1 MSGESTEFLI
11 KALRWCAG
19 NDEKP
24 LEANLAN
31 AASERLEK
39 LEQEN
44 AELRKKLQSST
55 ACRDAGLN
63 I

>member
-1 MSGESTEFLI
+1 MSGESTEFLV
-11 KALRWCAG
+11 KSLRWCAR

-31 AASERLEK
+31 AAAERLEK

-44 AELRKKLQSST
+44 AELRKKLVSQKS
-55 ACRDAGLN
+55 CRDTGLK